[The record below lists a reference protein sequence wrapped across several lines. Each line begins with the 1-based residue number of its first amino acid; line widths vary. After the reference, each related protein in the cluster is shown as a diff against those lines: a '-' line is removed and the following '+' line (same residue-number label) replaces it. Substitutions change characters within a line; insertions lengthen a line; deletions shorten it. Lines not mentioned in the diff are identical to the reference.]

1 MDLYRTQSNTKAVRT
16 HKRRDFTL
24 INDRR
29 TFGGECARLS
39 ARDSRCRPYEIL
51 CTLLVEEQ
59 TGLIHVIIHSHL
71 VEKVKGSNASVWSGP
86 DAAAND
92 WRVADSAHHRHH
104 TAPRCLPDPKY
115 EAWSASLAAA
125 LCAAA
130 SVFCALTN
138 SAFETC
144 ARTPISIARHAVCV
158 SRHWLHEEGWVSGAH
173 HGRRHAPC
181 TLTYANTWL
190 ADSLPCR
197 PHSRRAHAS
206 AP

>member
-1 MDLYRTQSNTKAVRT
+1 MMDLYRTQSNTKAVRT

-92 WRVADSAHHRHH
+92 WRVADQKV
-104 TAPRCLPDPKY
+104 PRTIDITRRRVVYRIQSTRPGVPP
-115 EAWSASLAAA
+115 WRRP
-125 LCAAA
+125 
-130 SVFCALTN
+130 
-138 SAFETC
+138 C
-144 ARTPISIARHAVCV
+144 AR
-158 SRHWLHEEGWVSGAH
+158 
-173 HGRRHAPC
+173 
-181 TLTYANTWL
+181 
-190 ADSLPCR
+190 LPA
-197 PHSRRAHAS
+197 SS